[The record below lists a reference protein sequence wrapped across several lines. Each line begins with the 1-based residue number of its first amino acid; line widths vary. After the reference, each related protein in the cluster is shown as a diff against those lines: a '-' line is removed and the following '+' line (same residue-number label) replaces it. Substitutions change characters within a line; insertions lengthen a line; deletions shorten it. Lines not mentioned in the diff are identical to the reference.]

1 MRSAL
6 PLHPCVSSSLPARLR
21 RLYREPADDRRLF
34 RLRRRGRLVSNGA
47 FSSPVCAQ
55 NNRRDPLDCGLQH
68 LVRS

>member
-34 RLRRRGRLVSNGA
+34 RLRRRGRFGIQPSV
-47 FSSPVCAQ
+47 FVT
-55 NNRRDPLDCGLQH
+55 GL
-68 LVRS
+68 RPE

>member
-34 RLRRRGRLVSNGA
+34 RLRRRGRLGI
-47 FSSPVCAQ
+47 
-55 NNRRDPLDCGLQH
+55 RRRVFVAGL
-68 LVRS
+68 RPRITDGIR